1 MGRQPFQG
9 GFRFSEHARKHQ
21 VGRASGKL
29 FVRGKG
35 ADRGTEWY
43 KPVVMLN
50 AAKLLFGGM
59 DMSNSEQEKPSK
71 SVKQSPIKNK
81 VGDIFVPVRD
91 IERSREWYC
100 RLLGLNAD
108 CEIMNGHL
116 CPLPMEGSGLIL
128 DTMPM
133 WGGKEPGGAPNI
145 KTPAF
150 MLMTDDLQ
158 ASYDFA
164 KANDV
169 TLVTGIQDNHWFV
182 IKDPDDNLLMICRE

>member
-1 MGRQPFQG
+1 M
-9 GFRFSEHARKHQ
+9 SEHAKKHQ
-21 VGRASGKL
+21 VGEASNTNS
-29 FVRGKG
+29 VRGKG
-35 ADRGTEWY
+35 QDRGIEWY
-43 KPVVMLN
+43 KPVVVPK
-50 AAKLLFGGM
+50 AAKILFGGM
-59 DMSNSEQEKPSK
+59 DMGNSEQEQLSD

-91 IERSREWYC
+91 IERSRDWYC
-100 RLLGLNAD
+100 RLLGLTAD

-116 CPLPMEGSGLIL
+116 CPLPMEGTGLIL

-150 MLMTDDLQ
+150 MLMTGDLQ
-158 ASYDFA
+158 ASYEFA
-164 KANDV
+164 KENNV
-169 TLVTGIQDNHWFV
+169 TLVTDIQHDHWFV